1 MSMSNRTVLVVDD
14 EAAQRRLIREILNTQ
29 AYTVLEAADYDDAL
43 AVQRKHLGAI
53 DLLLIDLS
61 LPGGSGYDLSKTLLS
76 VEPHLKVLFV
86 SGRAG
91 AELCK
96 FFEMQ
101 NRDMQFLQKPFQPA
115 ELLWRV
121 KAALELTDPAAGHAV
136 AS

>member
-1 MSMSNRTVLVVDD
+1 MSNKTILVVDD
-14 EAAQRRLIREILNTQ
+14 EAAQRRLIREILKTQ
-29 AYTVLEAADYDDAL
+29 AYTVFEAEDYDDAL
-43 AVQRKHLGAI
+43 AVQLRHLGTI
-53 DLLLIDLS
+53 HLLLIDLS
-61 LPGGSGYDLSKTLLS
+61 LPGGSGYDLSMAMLA

-101 NRDMQFLQKPFQPA
+101 NTDMQFLQKPFQPA
-115 ELLWRV
+115 ELLRRV
-121 KAALELTDPAAGHAV
+121 KSVLESSDPAADRAV

>member
-1 MSMSNRTVLVVDD
+1 MAMSNKTILVVDD
-14 EAAQRRLIREILNTQ
+14 EAAQRRLIREILKTQ

-43 AVQRKHLGAI
+43 AVQMRHPGAV

-61 LPGGSGYDLSKTLLS
+61 LPGGSGYDLSKALLA
-76 VEPHLKVLFV
+76 VEPHLSVIFV

-91 AELCK
+91 AALCK

-101 NRDMQFLQKPFQPA
+101 KPDMQFLQKPFQPA
-115 ELLWRV
+115 DLLRRV
-121 KAALELTDPAAGHAV
+121 RSVLESSDPAEDHAA